1 MRSITI
7 SSSGNGGANGGFG
20 NGGVDL
26 MKIKV
31 AARHISYRTLVYIVL
46 LFAFL
51 LPFIFILTALVTL
64 EGVNKCSSLGIP
76 SFSIFFPPSLLKFDS
91 LSIPEFFFVVILLG
105 YGFTCITILLP
116 YAIIDFWRNLFRD

>member
-76 SFSIFFPPSLLKFDS
+76 SFSIFFPPLSLNLILCQFPS
-91 LSIPEFFFVVILLG
+91 SFFV
-105 YGFTCITILLP
+105 
-116 YAIIDFWRNLFRD
+116 